1 MTCSSAYYSVV
12 EKLLG
17 SWILV
22 DSFQEAS
29 AFQRSSNTRWNCVTL
44 DERRGADAATVGTRT
59 QCEVDDRNYD
69 SPVRRLH
76 H

>member
-44 DERRGADAATVGTRT
+44 DDVLFWTNGEVRT
-59 QCEVDDRNYD
+59 Q
-69 SPVRRLH
+69 RRWERGLSAK
-76 H
+76 

>member
-44 DERRGADAATVGTRT
+44 DGVLFWMNGEVRT
-59 QCEVDDRNYD
+59 Q
-69 SPVRRLH
+69 RRWERGLSAK
-76 H
+76 